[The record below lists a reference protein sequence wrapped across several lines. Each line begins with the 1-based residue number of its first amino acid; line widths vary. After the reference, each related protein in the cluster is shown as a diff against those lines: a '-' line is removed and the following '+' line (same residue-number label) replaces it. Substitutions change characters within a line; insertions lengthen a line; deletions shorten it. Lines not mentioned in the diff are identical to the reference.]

1 MAEDKALLAR
11 LDLAIDKLTDVSA
24 DIKAVLAVHEAKFEN
39 QEQLN
44 NTYYDQ
50 IEKLHARI
58 GELRDENQEEHRRMM
73 AAFEPK
79 IQEIQDKLSSI
90 EKWRWLVVG
99 AAMFAGF
106 LFSATNIVDL
116 MR

>member
-11 LDLAIDKLTDVSA
+11 LDLAIDKLSDVSA

-39 QEQLN
+39 QENLN

-58 GELRDENQEEHRRMM
+58 GELRDDCDRQCEEVKGVITQKMSGHSER
-73 AAFEPK
+73 
-79 IQEIQDKLSSI
+79 ITSL
-90 EKWRWLVVG
+90 EKWRWIVVG
-99 AAMFAGF
+99 AIILGAF
-106 LFSATNIVDL
+106 LLSTNLVDL
-116 MR
+116 MN